1 MKDTNNHPCESCK
14 TRKFFAKRFDMHF
27 YGEDC
32 WYKCERYEKWKT
44 EQEGSA
50 DDETSN
56 DRSPGDD
63 NRY

>member
-1 MKDTNNHPCESCK
+1 MKDTNNHPCEHCK

-32 WYKCERYEKWKT
+32 WYECERYEKWKAG
-44 EQEGSA
+44 QERSA

-56 DRSPGDD
+56 A
-63 NRY
+63 